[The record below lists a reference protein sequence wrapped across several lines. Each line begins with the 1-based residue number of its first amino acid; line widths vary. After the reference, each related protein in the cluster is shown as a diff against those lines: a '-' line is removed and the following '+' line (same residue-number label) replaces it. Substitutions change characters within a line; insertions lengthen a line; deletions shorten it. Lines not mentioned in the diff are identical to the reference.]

1 MATTGPPRRRGS
13 ICPAP
18 GWSSTAVVRPRWT
31 WSAGPVHADH
41 RPTRRGVGGSRGPRV
56 GAVRLAHRGI
66 EDDGCLLVRPDGH
79 IAWRARSGP
88 APDALLDAVARML
101 GIPAPHDGQA
111 TGKAV
116 AAAAH

>member
-1 MATTGPPRRRGS
+1 M
-13 ICPAP
+13 
-18 GWSSTAVVRPRWT
+18 
-31 WSAGPVHADH
+31 
-41 RPTRRGVGGSRGPRV
+41 GGSRGPRV